1 MNLNPSH
8 STPLLLL
15 AALALATTAPA
26 QPAGE
31 PAVPAL
37 PRPMAGSAEAAAQSA
52 AQPEQPGQPDR
63 AVIRERLQR
72 RLDEARAA
80 VTRLET
86 AIKDLDAGKPP
97 AEIRQQLDRDR
108 PRPFIDAL
116 RQRQGPP
123 RGPSADRGPD
133 REPDRG
139 PDRWPDRGPEANR
152 PPLPPGPVDRPR
164 LMDMLE
170 RNNPD
175 FAARLRQL
183 DRDNPEASRRL
194 WQRLEPKLRDY
205 VTEAD
210 PEMRTLREADL
221 RNGANLL
228 MANRRLMESKRAGQS
243 QAEIDRQLEGIR
255 TILAERY
262 DLQLKL
268 QQGDIARLERRLAQL
283 RQEATT
289 NAPTD
294 EARKAFIDSRIN
306 EMLEAADRPQ
316 RPPQDPR
323 P

>member
-1 MNLNPSH
+1 M
-8 STPLLLL
+8 
-15 AALALATTAPA
+15 
-26 QPAGE
+26 
-31 PAVPAL
+31 
-37 PRPMAGSAEAAAQSA
+37 
-52 AQPEQPGQPDR
+52 
-63 AVIRERLQR
+63 
-72 RLDEARAA
+72 
-80 VTRLET
+80 
-86 AIKDLDAGKPP
+86 
-97 AEIRQQLDRDR
+97 
-108 PRPFIDAL
+108 
-116 RQRQGPP
+116 
-123 RGPSADRGPD
+123 
-133 REPDRG
+133 
-139 PDRWPDRGPEANR
+139 
-152 PPLPPGPVDRPR
+152 PPGPIDRPR

-170 RNNPD
+170 RNSPE

-221 RNGANLL
+221 KNGASLL
-228 MANRRLMESKRAGQS
+228 LANRRLMESKRAGQPR
-243 QAEIDRQLEGIR
+243 AEIDRQLESIR

-268 QQGDIARLERRLAQL
+268 QQGDITRLERRLAQL

-306 EMLEAADRPQ
+306 EMLEAASRPQ
-316 RPPQDPR
+316 RQPQDPR